1 VTDVLP
7 PAEETIPEM
16 PPGAPP
22 PKGGGA
28 LRSLLTKTGGALISV
43 AMVAVLGFLLFRVMP
58 GDPVT
63 TLTRG
68 HPVSGAQ
75 LQQLRHDLGL
85 DKPLPAQFADYVV
98 ELLHGDFGQSYAY
111 NRPVIAEISERLWPT
126 LLLVGTATLIAA
138 ALGLWLGTTSA
149 WRRGSLMDR
158 SSVGVA
164 LVLWSTPAFFIG
176 LVLIMLSPDLL
187 PSGGMQDSDTPTA
200 FFPHALDVAHHM
212 ILPVIT
218 LVAVIYGQY
227 QLVMRASLLEEM
239 HSDYLTTARA
249 KGLREDLVRRRHALP
264 NALLPT
270 VTLVFL
276 HLGMVVSG
284 AITTE
289 AVFSW
294 PGLGQLTFEAL
305 KSQDLPLLQGIFIVL
320 VIAVVTMNLIADI
333 LLRVFDPRVR
343 AS

>member
-1 VTDVLP
+1 MTDFLA
-7 PAEETIPEM
+7 PAEETIVE
-16 PPGAPP
+16 APS
-22 PKGGGA
+22 PKGGGV
-28 LRSLLTKTGGALISV
+28 LRYLLTKIGGALVSV

-68 HPVSGAQ
+68 HPVTGAQ
-75 LQQLRHDLGL
+75 LVQLRHDLGL
-85 DKPLPAQFADYVV
+85 DKSLMAQFGDYIVN
-98 ELLHGDFGQSYAY
+98 LLHGDFGQSYAY
-111 NRPVIAEISERLWPT
+111 NRPVSAEIGDRIWPT
-126 LLLVGTATLIAA
+126 VLLVGTATLIAA
-138 ALGLWLGTTSA
+138 ALGLWLGTKSA
-149 WRRGSLMDR
+149 WHRGGKFDR
-158 SSVGVA
+158 STVGIA

-176 LVLIMLSPDLL
+176 HVLLMLTLKIDLF
-187 PSGGMQDSDTPTA
+187 PTHGMQDIDSPTA

-212 ILPVIT
+212 ILPVFT
-218 LVAVIYGQY
+218 LVAAIYGQY

-249 KGLREDLVRRRHALP
+249 KGLRDDQVRRRHALP

-284 AITTE
+284 AITVE

-320 VIAVVTMNLIADI
+320 VIAVVVMNLIADV
-333 LLRVFDPRVR
+333 LLRFFDPRVR